1 MAELA
6 PGGAPVVYITGICLI
21 LAGISMIIEKLD
33 KLATVLLGIMLLLF
47 IIPHIQ
53 MMSDNPNEMA
63 NILKNIAMA
72 GGAFLYSS
80 KYAKDKTFLS

>member
-72 GGAFLYSS
+72 GGAFL
-80 KYAKDKTFLS
+80 